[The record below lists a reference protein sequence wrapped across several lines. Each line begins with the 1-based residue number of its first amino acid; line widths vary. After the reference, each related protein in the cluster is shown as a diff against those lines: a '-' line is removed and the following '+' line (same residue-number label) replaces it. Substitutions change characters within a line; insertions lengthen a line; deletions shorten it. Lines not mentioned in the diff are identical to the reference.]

1 MKTITA
7 IIAQKKDAKRCN
19 IYLDGA
25 YFCGME
31 LITVISNRL
40 KVGMQIEESA
50 LENMQA
56 ESETQRAT
64 DKAFNYI
71 GGSLKTEKQLR
82 TYLSGKGYMPA
93 VVDNVVEKIKGY
105 GYIDDKEYAA
115 AYVESYS
122 KNKGKRLILKELNSK
137 GVSSSAAE
145 EAIENVENEL
155 DSAIRIAQKYLKNKE
170 PCIEN
175 KQKCYRRLL
184 SKGFDFDTAKEAVE
198 KVLGDE
204 DL

>member
-7 IIAQKKDAKRCN
+7 IIGQKNDTKRCN
-19 IYLDGA
+19 IYLDGV

-50 LENMQA
+50 LENMQV
-56 ESETQRAT
+56 ESETQRAL

-71 GGSLKTEKQLR
+71 SGSLKTEKQVR
-82 TYLSGKGYMPA
+82 TYLFGKGYTSA
-93 VVDNVVEKIKGY
+93 VVDNVVEKIKSY

-122 KNKGKRLILKELNSK
+122 KNKGKRLIIKELNAK
-137 GVSSSAAE
+137 GISSVASE
-145 EAIENVENEL
+145 EAVGSIENEL
-155 DSAIRIAQKYLKNKE
+155 DSAIRVAQKYLKNKE
-170 PCIEN
+170 ASIEN

-198 KVLGDE
+198 RILGDE

>member
-122 KNKGKRLILKELNSK
+122 KNKGKRLILKELNAK

-145 EAIENVENEL
+145 EAIENIENEL

-170 PCIEN
+170 PCIGN

-204 DL
+204 NL

>member
-122 KNKGKRLILKELNSK
+122 KNKGKRLILKELNAK

-145 EAIENVENEL
+145 EAIEIIENEL

>member
-40 KVGMQIEESA
+40 KVGMQIEECA

-122 KNKGKRLILKELNSK
+122 KNKGKRLILKELNAK

-145 EAIENVENEL
+145 EAIKNVENEL

>member
-7 IIAQKKDAKRCN
+7 IVGQKNDAKRCN
-19 IYLDGA
+19 IYLDGV

-40 KVGMQIEESA
+40 KVGMQIDESA

-56 ESETQRAT
+56 ESETQRAL

-71 GGSLKTEKQLR
+71 SGSLKTEKQVR
-82 TYLSGKGYMPA
+82 TYLFGKGYTSA
-93 VVDNVVEKIKGY
+93 VVDNVVGKIKSY
-105 GYIDDKEYAA
+105 GYIDDKEYAT

-122 KNKGKRLILKELNSK
+122 KNKGKRLIIKELNAK
-137 GVSSSAAE
+137 GISSDAAE
-145 EAIENVENEL
+145 EAVKSIENEL

-170 PCIEN
+170 ASIEN

-198 KVLGDE
+198 RVLGDA

>member
-19 IYLDGA
+19 IYLDGT

-56 ESETQRAT
+56 ESETQRAM

-71 GGSLKTEKQLR
+71 SGSLKTEKQLR

-122 KNKGKRLILKELNSK
+122 KNKGKRLILKELNAK
-137 GVSSSAAE
+137 GVSVSAAE
-145 EAIENVENEL
+145 EAIENIENEL

-170 PCIEN
+170 PSIEN

>member
-40 KVGMQIEESA
+40 KAGMQIEESA

-122 KNKGKRLILKELNSK
+122 KNKGKRLILKELNAK

>member
-31 LITVISNRL
+31 LITVMSNRL

-93 VVDNVVEKIKGY
+93 VVDNVAEKIKGY

-122 KNKGKRLILKELNSK
+122 KNKGKRLILKELNAK

-145 EAIENVENEL
+145 EAIENIENEL

>member
-7 IIAQKKDAKRCN
+7 ITAQKKDAKRCN

-82 TYLSGKGYMPA
+82 TYLSDKGYMPA

-122 KNKGKRLILKELNSK
+122 KNKGKRLILKELNAK

-145 EAIENVENEL
+145 EAIENIENEL

>member
-40 KVGMQIEESA
+40 KAGMQIEESA

-122 KNKGKRLILKELNSK
+122 KNKGKRLILKELNAK

-170 PCIEN
+170 SCIEN

>member
-7 IIAQKKDAKRCN
+7 ITAQKKDAKRCN

-122 KNKGKRLILKELNSK
+122 KNKGKRLILKELNAK
-137 GVSSSAAE
+137 GVSSSAVE
-145 EAIENVENEL
+145 EAIENIENEL

>member
-7 IIAQKKDAKRCN
+7 ITAQKKDAKRCN

-122 KNKGKRLILKELNSK
+122 KNKGKRLILKELNAK

-145 EAIENVENEL
+145 EAIENIENEL

>member
-7 IIAQKKDAKRCN
+7 ITAQKKDAKRCN

-122 KNKGKRLILKELNSK
+122 KNKGKRLILKELNAK

-145 EAIENVENEL
+145 EAIENIENEL

-170 PCIEN
+170 PSIEN

-198 KVLGDE
+198 KVLDDE

>member
-7 IIAQKKDAKRCN
+7 ITAQKKDAKRCN

-93 VVDNVVEKIKGY
+93 VVDNIVEKIKGY

-122 KNKGKRLILKELNSK
+122 KNKGKRLILKELNAK

-145 EAIENVENEL
+145 EAIENIENEL

>member
-122 KNKGKRLILKELNSK
+122 NGL
-137 GVSSSAAE
+137 
-145 EAIENVENEL
+145 
-155 DSAIRIAQKYLKNKE
+155 
-170 PCIEN
+170 
-175 KQKCYRRLL
+175 
-184 SKGFDFDTAKEAVE
+184 F
-198 KVLGDE
+198 
-204 DL
+204 

>member
-40 KVGMQIEESA
+40 KVGMQIEEST

-56 ESETQRAT
+56 ESETQRAM

-122 KNKGKRLILKELNSK
+122 KNKGKRLILKELNAK
-137 GVSSSAAE
+137 GVSVSAAE
-145 EAIENVENEL
+145 EAIENIENEL

-170 PCIEN
+170 PSIEN